1 MFISTNQK
9 QHVMK
14 SQTAQN
20 LNTDQSIKNYSFAF
34 KKKVEWVTTTKMMIP
49 DSLDQQNY
57 HMQQSRIKA
66 ERGSE
71 PI

>member
-1 MFISTNQK
+1 MR
-9 QHVMK
+9 
-14 SQTAQN
+14 
-20 LNTDQSIKNYSFAF
+20 KNYSFAF

-49 DSLDQQNY
+49 DSLDQHNY